1 MIDLAG
7 LLKSKKAQKPKLT
20 NNTVIIIEVD
30 GKPVDILLSRNKRSK
45 RLTLRQNL
53 SGGNFKLSM
62 PMRASIK
69 QAKAFCQQHAAWIA
83 EKSAEMQDM
92 PSFAHGHYIPLR
104 GKMVKLV
111 FLDQL
116 RGQTK
121 FFSLDEGDE
130 LHITGGAEFAPRR
143 LVTWFKAQ
151 AKQDIL
157 TAMEKYQPML
167 GVKYSKLTIRDTK
180 SRWGSCSSS
189 KALSFSWRLVMAP
202 PNCLDYV
209 VAHELAHILEMNH
222 GAKFWAHVDRV
233 CPHMKDSQ
241 KWLKT
246 NGGQL
251 HQIRVK

>member
-7 LLKSKKAQKPKLT
+7 LLKSNKAPKPKST
-20 NNTVIIIEVD
+20 ITSVIIIEVD
-30 GKPVDILLSRNKRSK
+30 GIPINIQLTRNKRSK

-62 PMRASIK
+62 PMRASVK
-69 QAKAFCQQHAAWIA
+69 QAKAFCQQHSAWIA

-92 PSFAHGHYIPLR
+92 ASFADGQYIPLR

-121 FFSLDEGDE
+121 FISLDDAAE

-143 LVTWFKAQ
+143 LVTWLKSA
-151 AKQDIL
+151 AKKDIL
-157 TAMEKYQPML
+157 VAMEKYQPML
-167 GVKYSKLTIRDTK
+167 DVKYSKLTIRDTK

-222 GAKFWAHVDRV
+222 GAKFWAHVDGV

>member
-1 MIDLAG
+1 MIDLTRI
-7 LLKSKKAQKPKLT
+7 LKPKKLEFSVLEMEFEGL
-20 NNTVIIIEVD
+20 NVQIF
-30 GKPVDILLSRNKRSK
+30 LSRNKRAK

-53 SGGNFKLSM
+53 SEGNFKLSL
-62 PMRASIK
+62 PTRGTVA
-69 QAKAFCQQHAAWIA
+69 QAKRFCEQHATWIA
-83 EKSAEMQDM
+83 EKAADMQNM
-92 PSFAHGHYIPLR
+92 MSFAHGQFIPLR
-104 GKMVKLV
+104 GQPAKLV
-111 FLDQL
+111 FLPQL
-116 RGQTK
+116 RGQTQ
-121 FFSLDEGDE
+121 LIDQE
-130 LHITGGAEFAPRR
+130 IRVTGGDEFAPRR
-143 LVTWFKAQ
+143 LTNWFKAE
-151 AKQDIL
+151 AKTDIL
-157 TAMEKYQPML
+157 TAIDKYQPLL

-202 PNCLDYV
+202 QNVLDYV

-222 GAKFWAHVDRV
+222 GAKFWAHVDAV